1 MPRSLKEPVGLNP
14 SHFRKI
20 LNFTPTFFIALI
32 KAIII
37 GDIINLLT
45 YKMRPYEVEKG
56 SVDQAVEVCKN
67 IVSQAFSKHASL
79 IKAMWKCRSIL
90 EKVKLNRLQPKAKV
104 MVMGEFWAAMTE
116 GDGNYNLHKFLEAE
130 GAECIPQPILN
141 RLMLSLWEAEQAL
154 KNREQLEVENSKNK
168 FLVLIH
174 AIQRDALTNKFIHID
189 FYQSSLDQE
198 IEAKIPL
205 ILTGTAFAEKE
216 LGGTLIKH
224 IQEIEVKALPENLPH
239 QIEVEI
245 DCLKT
250 FDDNI
255 LIKDLKTAKQVKI
268 LKREDEIV
276 VSVSPPEKVEEELEK
291 PVEEKVEEVEKIEKD
306 KKSKEAK
313 IDK

>member
-1 MPRSLKEPVGLNP
+1 MFFLSSKIRKNEKSKYLRQKGILPAVLYGNKIKNISLKINEKE
-14 SHFRKI
+14 FEKI
-20 LNFTPTFFIALI
+20 
-32 KAIII
+32 
-37 GDIINLLT
+37 
-45 YKMRPYEVEKG
+45 YK
-56 SVDQAVEVCKN
+56 QAG
-67 IVSQAFSKHASL
+67 QTSL
-79 IKAMWKCRSIL
+79 IS
-90 EKVKLNRLQPKAKV
+90 
-104 MVMGEFWAAMTE
+104 
-116 GDGNYNLHKFLEAE
+116 
-130 GAECIPQPILN
+130 
-141 RLMLSLWEAEQAL
+141 
-154 KNREQLEVENSKNK
+154 LEVENSKNK